1 MSGITPRLPL
11 VIDGINGI
19 NLIQTYKD
27 LVKQNVKNLLLTIP
41 GERVMDANFGVGL
54 KKYLFELDNESVRGR
69 VRARIG
75 QQVQKYL
82 PYIRIV
88 DISFDSNGTNQELDR
103 NFLSVSVEYEIVP
116 LSDVDNLDLTL
127 PVD

>member
-19 NLIQTYKD
+19 KLIQNYKD

-41 GERVMDANFGVGL
+41 GERVMDAEFGVGL
-54 KKYLFELDNESVRGR
+54 KQYLFELDNESLRGR
-69 VRARIG
+69 IRGRIG
-75 QQVQKYL
+75 QQVQRYL
-82 PYIRIV
+82 PYIRLI
-88 DISFDSNGTNQELDR
+88 DISFDSQGTNAEIDR
-103 NFLSVSVEYEIVP
+103 NFLSVVVEYEIVP
-116 LSDVDNLDLTL
+116 LSDVDNLELTL